1 MTTAQHEDTMGKDSP
16 HLRRATSCTTATML
30 QCIWHTLGAPYQAYR
45 SGVVQPDRQIFC
57 L

>member
-1 MTTAQHEDTMGKDSP
+1 MTIAQHEDTMGKDSP

-30 QCIWHTLGAPYQAYR
+30 QCIWHTLGAPYQACR
-45 SGVVQPDRQIFC
+45 SGVVQPVRQIFC